1 MTCLRQK
8 PRLLVLVLM
17 SLLSLQTHASDR
29 LEEAVKN
36 LSKGSKSPYSGVL
49 IPKDVYYEYESCL
62 AEKQA
67 CIDKIDSVPQ
77 PINLSYVKEST
88 YFKTFLGASTFV
100 VCLLFAMPN
109 NEQHA
114 LGVVSGCG
122 VSIGVMT
129 LAYVFN

>member
-1 MTCLRQK
+1 MICKRQGLK
-8 PRLLVLVLM
+8 LIVLVLA
-17 SLLSLQTHASDR
+17 SLLSLQTHA
-29 LEEAVKN
+29 LEPLGESVKN
-36 LSKGSKSPYSGVL
+36 LSKGKRSPYDGVL
-49 IPKDVYYEYESCL
+49 IPKDVFYEYESCI

-67 CIDKIDSVPQ
+67 CIDKIDSIPQ

-88 YFKTFLGASTFV
+88 YFKLFLGASTFV
-100 VCLLFAMPN
+100 VCMLFAMPN

-122 VSIGVMT
+122 SGVGIMT